1 MTITGTEAMQ
11 AMLTHHAALVE
22 GVDRRIDALR
32 STADGG
38 SGHDTARAA
47 LLAYV
52 ANEVLTH
59 AVAEERTVY
68 RAAAAKAEL
77 AGTVAGMTEEHR
89 ELAGLVERLA
99 TAADGRAATATAAL
113 LGSLFTAHV
122 AKENELILPPLA
134 DDEEADLAG
143 LLGEMHRLIEAEHR
157 AGDEQ
162 DAAGRGGAGGTSPGA
177 DPGSDDATARL
188 FRLVLDGAGQLV
200 AAGQGDHA
208 CRLAAEAWAAVRTG
222 RPELAVRATAALH
235 RLVRAATAEPVAV
248 SPKRRSA
255 GAGPTPDVRTPDVR
269 TLDVR
274 TLAPAQR
281 HETIFATYGALQ
293 PGSGFM
299 LLNDHDPKPLRY
311 QFEAEHAGRF
321 TWDVL
326 EAGPAIWRVRI
337 GRPAERLP

>member
-1 MTITGTEAMQ
+1 MTTTGTEALQ
-11 AMLTHHAALVE
+11 AMLTHHAALVD
-22 GVDRRIDALR
+22 GVDRRIAALR
-32 STADGG
+32 AATAGG
-38 SGHDTARAA
+38 PGHETARAA

-59 AVAEERTVY
+59 AAAEERTVY

-99 TAADGRAATATAAL
+99 TAADDRAAAATATL
-113 LGSLFTAHV
+113 LGSLFAAHV

-200 AAGQGDHA
+200 AAGQGDSA
-208 CRLAAEAWAAVRTG
+208 CRLAAEAWAAARTE
-222 RPELAVRATAALH
+222 RPDLAAHATAALH

-248 SPKRRSA
+248 SSKHRSA
-255 GAGPTPDVRTPDVR
+255 GAGPASDVQ

-274 TLAPAQR
+274 TLAPARR

-293 PGSGFM
+293 PGSGFV

-326 EAGPAIWRVRI
+326 EAGPAVWRVRI

>member
-1 MTITGTEAMQ
+1 MTTTGTEALQ
-11 AMLTHHAALVE
+11 AMLTHHAALVD
-22 GVDRRIDALR
+22 GVDRRIAALR
-32 STADGG
+32 AAAAGG
-38 SGHDTARAA
+38 PGHETARAA

-59 AVAEERTVY
+59 AAAEERTVY

-99 TAADGRAATATAAL
+99 TATDGQAAAAAATL
-113 LGSLFTAHV
+113 LGSSFTAHV
-122 AKENELILPPLA
+122 AKENELVLPPLA
-134 DDEEADLAG
+134 GDEEADLAG
-143 LLGEMHRLIEAEHR
+143 LLHETHRLIEVEHR

-162 DAAGRGGAGGTSPGA
+162 DDAAERGDAGGTSPGA
-177 DPGSDDATARL
+177 ERGSDDATAHL

-200 AAGQGDHA
+200 AAGQGDSA
-208 CRLAAEAWAAVRTG
+208 CRLAAEAWAAVRTE
-222 RPELAVRATAALH
+222 RPDLAAHATAALR

-248 SPKRRSA
+248 SSKHRSA
-255 GAGPTPDVRTPDVR
+255 GAGPASDVQ

-274 TLAPAQR
+274 TLAPARR
-281 HETIFATYGALQ
+281 HETIFATYDALQ
-293 PGSGFM
+293 PGSGFV

-326 EAGPAIWRVRI
+326 EAGPAVWRVRI